1 MYNFFNTGLQ
11 YRAHG
16 QVHEGWLMDLD
27 TFRAYL
33 DAYNAADWEAV
44 GGYYTAD
51 IRFESFGN
59 TYVGPEVIE
68 FLKRLHS
75 GVRDTLAIR
84 RLSQDGDGISLE
96 SEAVLHALVDLPQ
109 LPAGPMR
116 AGETRTMTMFVDY
129 VTRGDQICSIIVRTE
144 ALRAGA

>member
-1 MYNFFNTGLQ
+1 
-11 YRAHG
+11 
-16 QVHEGWLMDLD
+16 MDLD

-33 DAYNAADWEAV
+33 DAYNAADWVAV
-44 GGYYTAD
+44 DACYTSD
-51 IRFESFGN
+51 IRFESFGR
-59 TYVGPEVIE
+59 TYIGPEAFE
-68 FLKRLHS
+68 FLHRLHS
-75 GVRDTLAIR
+75 GVRDQLSIR
-84 RLSQDGDGISLE
+84 RLAQDGSRISLE
-96 SEAVLHALVDLPQ
+96 AEARLHALVDLPQ

>member
-1 MYNFFNTGLQ
+1 
-11 YRAHG
+11 
-16 QVHEGWLMDLD
+16 MDLD

-33 DAYNAADWEAV
+33 DAYNAGDWTAV
-44 GGYYTAD
+44 GACYTSD

-75 GVRDTLAIR
+75 GVRDQLTIR
-84 RLSQDGDGISLE
+84 TLSQDGNRIALE
-96 SEAVLHALVDLPQ
+96 SEAVLHALVDLPH

-116 AGETRTMTMFVDY
+116 AGETRTMPMFVDY
-129 VTRGDQICSIIVRTE
+129 VTRGEQICAIIVRSE
-144 ALRAGA
+144 APRAGA

>member
-1 MYNFFNTGLQ
+1 
-11 YRAHG
+11 
-16 QVHEGWLMDLD
+16 MDLD

-33 DAYNAADWEAV
+33 DAYNAGDWTAV
-44 GGYYTAD
+44 GAYYTSD

-59 TYVGPEVIE
+59 TYVGPEVLE

-75 GVRDTLAIR
+75 GVRDQLTIR
-84 RLSQDGDGISLE
+84 TLSQDGNRISLE

-116 AGETRTMTMFVDY
+116 AGETRTMPMNVDY
-129 VTRGDQICSIIVRTE
+129 VTRGDQICTIIVRGE
-144 ALRAGA
+144 AQRAGA